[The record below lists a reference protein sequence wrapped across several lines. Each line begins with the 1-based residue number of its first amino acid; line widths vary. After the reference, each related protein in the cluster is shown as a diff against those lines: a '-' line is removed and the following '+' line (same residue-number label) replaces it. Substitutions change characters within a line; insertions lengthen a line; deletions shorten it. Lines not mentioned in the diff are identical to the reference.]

1 MRKIRV
7 LFVLLFCAVP
17 LVAQQDEEEMFNLP
31 INEFTLG
38 TVDENALLSAD
49 PQALKLYEAAVNAEK
64 QY

>member
-38 TVDENALLSAD
+38 TVD
-49 PQALKLYEAAVNAEK
+49 
-64 QY
+64 